1 MQSSRVASRDS
12 TNGVVGDGCNNQS
25 GGQESTVGAAHGART
40 ARRPRCVPRIVQRR
54 GSSDYKV
61 CSAPYYSPSEVEDVC
76 QEILLAIY
84 QSRHTFQPT
93 RPLEPWLFAI
103 AHNVCADHNQR
114 HWARV
119 SRQKLVDDVP
129 ENVAEGEASAALDLR
144 RALGRLSQPQLEAL
158 KLTKIEGLSLAE
170 VSERTG
176 DSVGSLKVRV
186 HRAYEFLKKAVSQ

>member
-1 MQSSRVASRDS
+1 MAAATNRGDKSQLWAQLMERAQQGDRDAFHALFS
-12 TNGVVGDGCNNQS
+12 DVGPLI
-25 GGQESTVGAAHGART
+25 TRFV
-40 ARRPRCVPRIVQRR
+40 ARRIRE
-54 GSSDYKV
+54 
-61 CSAPYYSPSEVEDVC
+61 PSEVEDVC

-114 HWARV
+114 HWARA
-119 SRQKLVDDVP
+119 SRQKLVDEVP
-129 ENVAEGEASAALDLR
+129 ENLAEGEVSVALDLR
-144 RALGRLSQPQLEAL
+144 RALGRLSRPQLEAL

>member
-1 MQSSRVASRDS
+1 MTAATNRGDKSQLRAQLMERAQQGDRDAFHALF
-12 TNGVVGDGCNNQS
+12 NDVGPLI
-25 GGQESTVGAAHGART
+25 TRFV
-40 ARRPRCVPRIVQRR
+40 ARRIHE
-54 GSSDYKV
+54 
-61 CSAPYYSPSEVEDVC
+61 PSEVEDVC

-129 ENVAEGEASAALDLR
+129 ENVAEGEASVALDLR

-158 KLTKIEGLSLAE
+158 KLTKIDGLSLAE